1 MLAEIVGSNSAQGMD
16 VFCACCVLLG
26 RGPCDGLVSRPEK
39 SYRVWCVVVRG
50 LGTSETRRPWPTLG
64 RSATEIKNYNLKIQL
79 LLPREDR
86 ISSLLKTSQINVV
99 WAGNRCEQNTVSLNI
114 KDEAQ
119 TALFKD
125 PVRTAQ

>member
-1 MLAEIVGSNSAQGMD
+1 M
-16 VFCACCVLLG
+16 
-26 RGPCDGLVSRPEK
+26 
-39 SYRVWCVVVRG
+39 
-50 LGTSETRRPWPTLG
+50 G